1 MVSSAFGGLE
11 GVFPW
16 RAHPGKSCDVTGTVS
31 ASVAVPW
38 AKLCQALSTPTAPD
52 AGILAKPKTPVL
64 PEVIA
69 CLGTRAP
76 GRFPNP
82 NGNFT
87 QMTE

>member
-1 MVSSAFGGLE
+1 M
-11 GVFPW
+11 
-16 RAHPGKSCDVTGTVS
+16 VTGSVP

-38 AKLCQALSTPTAPD
+38 AKPCQAQLHSPLTAAD

-64 PEVIA
+64 PEVIV

-76 GRFPNP
+76 GKFPNP

-87 QMTE
+87 QMTD

>member
-1 MVSSAFGGLE
+1 MFSPGEPTWG
-11 GVFPW
+11 
-16 RAHPGKSCDVTGTVS
+16 RAVMVTGTVP
-31 ASVAVPW
+31 ASVPW
-38 AKLCQALSTPTAPD
+38 AKLCQLHSPLTAAD

-76 GRFPNP
+76 GKFPNP